1 MESVMENNVKNTLID
16 GAIDY
21 IRKNAVVVKSKKGSE
36 YLTVPNFSEAIV
48 GDTVGQVRFAFMA
61 LRPAAEAHVRATQSV
76 QVNFAKLTP
85 EERKAMLAELAAIE

>member
-1 MESVMENNVKNTLID
+1 MQDNVKNALLD

-36 YLTVPNFSEAIV
+36 YLTVPNFSEAIA

-61 LRPAAEAHVRATQSV
+61 LRPAGEAHIRATQSV
-76 QVNFAKLTP
+76 EVNFAKLTP
-85 EERKAMLAELAAIE
+85 EEREAMLLRLTELK

>member
-1 MESVMENNVKNTLID
+1 MQDNVRNALVN

-21 IRKNAVVVKSKKGSE
+21 IRKNAIVVKSKKGSE

-61 LRPAAEAHVRATQSV
+61 LRPAADAHVRATQSV
-76 QVNFAKLTP
+76 QANFTKLSP
-85 EERKAMLAELAAIE
+85 EERKAMLAELAKL